1 MPNWCQNVA
10 TIYHEDKQKIDAIR
24 DELSKPKDDVALFN
38 SLRPR
43 PADQEEN
50 WYSWN
55 LENWGT
61 KWEAS
66 VYDFDRID
74 EHNIKVSYDTAWGPS
89 IAFYEFL
96 DSEGYEVDA
105 FYHEE
110 GMAFCGRYAY
120 GTDDHYEYSNMDSSE
135 ILDEIPY
142 EIDEMFCIS
151 EMMQERES
159 EDDDLLDEEDSK
171 PEQSQYE
178 MTDWFAGYT
187 PAQKGVYEV
196 KTKSWP
202 FPQKAEWKKNKW
214 FTLNTDTQKYSVET
228 NPALNDVVEWR
239 GLTEEG
245 YKEAQLALALKE
257 LKEEFEKLEI
267 TE

>member
-1 MPNWCQNVA
+1 MPNWCQNVV
-10 TIYHEDKQKIDAIR
+10 TIYHEDKQKIDTIET
-24 DELSKPKDDVALFN
+24 ELSKEKDDVALFN

-74 EHNIKVSYDTAWGPS
+74 ENNIKVNYDTAWGPS
-89 IAFYEFL
+89 IVFYEFL

-110 GMAFCGRYAY
+110 GMAFCGHYSY
-120 GTDDHYEYSNMDSSE
+120 GSDDYYDYSNMDSSE
-135 ILDEIPY
+135 VMDEIPY

-151 EMMQERES
+151 EMMQEREA
-159 EDDDLLDEEDSK
+159 EDDDIQSYSDDEDDIQGYE
-171 PEQSQYE
+171 PEYE
-178 MTDWFAGYT
+178 MTDWFDVK
-187 PAQKGVYEV
+187 QKPTIVGLYDIQYD
-196 KTKSWP
+196 KPNAWP
-202 FPQKAEWKKNKW
+202 FPSKLTWTGKKW
-214 FTLNTDTQKYSVET
+214 V
-228 NPALNDVVEWR
+228 NDQGEVRKDVGKWR

-245 YKEAQLALALKE
+245 FKEAQLALALKE
-257 LKEEFEKLEI
+257 LKEDFEKLE
-267 TE
+267 TME